1 MVTENKL
8 DKSFGPAGSSAGIF
22 LFIIGIIT
30 TITSLFGLVLVLLG
44 AFIGFSSSST
54 FIDSDKR
61 RIKFS
66 NNLFGILKIGKWIQI
81 NPAMKLAIKDSAITW
96 RTYSRG
102 NRTLDIESK
111 DFRIILLD
119 SDNQEIMQIKKTN
132 SLDLAKAEL
141 EILCNKLGL
150 NPHEE

>member
-1 MVTENKL
+1 MTIENKL

-30 TITSLFGLVLVLLG
+30 TYTSVIGLILILLG
-44 AFIGFSSSST
+44 AFMGFSSTST

-66 NNLFGILKIGKWIQI
+66 NNLFGILKTGNWIQI

-102 NRTLDIESK
+102 NRTLDIEAK

-119 SDNQEIMQIKKTN
+119 SDNQEIMQIKKTD
-132 SLDLAKAEL
+132 SYETARAEL
-141 EILCNKLGL
+141 EILRIYMNISIF
-150 NPHEE
+150 